1 MSGTNL
7 AYDSSVGNLTI
18 LDTLTANN
26 LTVETLTSNNLT
38 VETLTANNLTTET
51 LTANTINTQIF
62 NLGTGTTQ
70 SFTCFSSQW
79 DNYDVTV
86 NITNNSSTSVSMNC
100 TYNGVNASV
109 WNYNVSNLTTS
120 TTTTRVNGTP
130 VPLCNTVGISGYP
143 HDVVTFTV
151 YNPYLQQ
158 KTYVK
163 AINDTYN
170 PDGNMIVNGYC
181 INPPNNSFNQ
191 LTLTFSQT
199 IVGGTVSVRGFN

>member
-7 AYDSSVGNLTI
+7 AYNSSVGNLTV

-26 LTVETLTSNNLT
+26 LT
-38 VETLTANNLTTET
+38 AET

-151 YNPYLQQ
+151 YNPYLQE

-199 IVGGTVSVRGFN
+199 IIGGTVSVRGFN